1 MANTKP
7 VNFRVD
13 SIFYKKTKEILADE
27 MLTLS
32 DIFTAALRKIATEP
46 VDSKKLVNSELQE
59 TEFQVAFADFK
70 KEILIGH
77 QEIEQ
82 GKLTSLAG
90 VRKEFVLE

>member
-13 SIFYKKTKEILADE
+13 STFYKQTKEPKE
-27 MLTLS
+27 
-32 DIFTAALRKIATEP
+32 F
-46 VDSKKLVNSELQE
+46 VNSDLQE
-59 TEFQVAFADFK
+59 TEFQVVFADFK

-77 QEIEQ
+77 QEIEK